1 MTEQKPSIAQNSL
14 HTFVSLTAI
23 VGLRFIMTV
32 LIVRTLGPV
41 GQGIY
46 YLLITFYSLTL
57 QIMSLGVQTANSVF
71 LSKRQHG
78 LSEVHTATVVLVVT
92 FGLVAATIY
101 FFLSPLIHA
110 TLLKGVDL
118 QYGWLVIAV
127 FPLGLYSFFWQGI
140 MIGLE
145 KISQLNKVELSG
157 VVLQIVLLALFLSL
171 GYGLTGVLFA
181 WGASLFIVAFAGWRI
196 IAKEYPIKWVL
207 NVRLLR
213 ESIRFG
219 FASQWGEV
227 ARMLIT
233 RSDVFL
239 LNLLTGPELVG
250 YYSVALSLAEK
261 LWIAYTSMYRASTR
275 KLQALSTEKSAQ
287 LLTQVSSGMSF
298 VVLIAAVFLAIIS
311 PWLLPFLYG
320 SEYTRSVIP
329 FIILLA
335 GLIPYGVW
343 AGVRIYITGQLY
355 RPNLTSTIQWVS
367 FLVSVVI
374 YYSLIRQ
381 FGLEGAALGSTLSYF
396 FLCLAGIF
404 ALSRLVPIKPL
415 AFFIIQKEALYSYSQ
430 TGLKWLSQMISSRH
444 KARQEGVG

>member
-1 MTEQKPSIAQNSL
+1 MKEKTPSIARNSL
-14 HTFVSLTAI
+14 HTFVSLTTI
-23 VGLRFIMTV
+23 VGLRFLITV

-78 LSEVHTATVVLVVT
+78 LSEIHTATVALAVLL
-92 FGLVAATIY
+92 GLVTALVY
-101 FFLSPLIHA
+101 FILSPLIHT
-110 TLLKGVDL
+110 TLLKGIDVS
-118 QYGWLVIAV
+118 YGWLVIAV
-127 FPLGLYSFFWQGI
+127 FPFGLYTFFWQGI

-145 KISQLNKVELSG
+145 KIGQLNKVELGG
-157 VVLQIVLLALFLSL
+157 VILQISVLALLLNL
-171 GYGLTGVLFA
+171 GYGLTGALFA
-181 WGASLFIVAFAGWRI
+181 WGASLFLVALASWRI
-196 IAKEYPIKWVL
+196 VSKEYPLRWVL
-207 NVRLLR
+207 NTDLLR
-213 ESIRFG
+213 SSVQFG

-261 LWIAYTSMYRASTR
+261 LWIAYTSMYRASTH
-275 KLQALSTEKSAQ
+275 KLQALSTEKSTH

-298 VVLIAAVFLAIIS
+298 VVLIAAVVIGILS

-320 SEYTRSVIP
+320 AEYTRSVIP
-329 FIILLA
+329 FMILLV

-355 RPNLTSTIQWVS
+355 RPNLTSTVQWIS
-367 FLVSVVI
+367 LLVSVGI
-374 YYSLIRQ
+374 YYNLISR

-396 FLCLAGIF
+396 VLCFAGIF
-404 ALSRLVPIKPL
+404 ALSRLVPVNPV
-415 AFFIIQKEALYSYSQ
+415 AFFIIRKEALRNYSQ
-430 TGLKWLSQMISSRH
+430 VALKWTSQMLSSMH
-444 KARQEGVG
+444 KTRQEGVG